1 MLKSLFLSLPSWLH
15 NELQVS
21 VLGHKVDLS
30 YTYNHLGD
38 STQVLQE
45 IAAGTHPYCQ
55 VATHLLIPYY
65 NLLIAVATW
74 KLLQS
79 SCSPFIQLH

>member
-1 MLKSLFLSLPSWLH
+1 MFFSLPSWLH

-21 VLGHKVDLS
+21 LVGHPVDLS
-30 YTYNHLGD
+30 YSYNHLGD

-55 VATHLLIPYY
+55 VTPPFFLLP
-65 NLLIAVATW
+65 
-74 KLLQS
+74 LQIVYL
-79 SCSPFIQLH
+79 F